1 MMQVFRTFEQDE
13 AALVGWGV
21 RVLLLA
27 PNGGEGGARIAERLQ
42 GFGGVIAAE
51 SCQFAALE
59 ALQADPTGFGLFVM
73 ECDPFGGLSAGMRV
87 ASMIGLAAS
96 HTRVIL
102 ISREVAV
109 QTFPE
114 DPMQP
119 ILLRSPLSAVAL
131 RVGFEHALRERLV
144 YQAA

>member
-1 MMQVFRTFEQDE
+1 MQLFRPVDQD

-27 PNGGEGGARIAERLQ
+27 PNGGEGSARIAERLQ
-42 GFGGVIAAE
+42 GFGGQVEAE
-51 SCQFAALE
+51 ADEFCAVE
-59 ALQADPTGFGLFVM
+59 TLQGDATGFGLFVM
-73 ECDPFGGLSAGMRV
+73 DCDPFGGLAAGLLVV
-87 ASMIGLAAS
+87 AMMGLAAER
-96 HTRVIL
+96 TRTIL

-114 DPMQP
+114 DPKQP
-119 ILLRSPLSAVAL
+119 ILLRSPLSAVSM

>member
-1 MMQVFRTFEQDE
+1 MQLFRQLDQEG

-42 GFGGVIAAE
+42 GFGGLIE
-51 SCQFAALE
+51 TEYDEYAALE
-59 ALQADPTGFGLFVM
+59 ALQADATGFGLFVM
-73 ECDPFGGLSAGMRV
+73 ECDPYGGLAAGRRV
-87 ASMIGLAAS
+87 MSMIGLAAER
-96 HTRVIL
+96 TRCIL

-119 ILLRSPLSAVAL
+119 MLLRSPLSAVSL
-131 RVGFEHALRERLV
+131 RVGFEHALRDRLV

>member
-1 MMQVFRTFEQDE
+1 MQLFRTFDQQD

-42 GFGGVIAAE
+42 GFGGLIEAE
-51 SCQFAALE
+51 YDEFAALE
-59 ALQADPTGFGLFVM
+59 ALQADATGYGLFVM
-73 ECDPFGGLSAGMRV
+73 ECDPYG
-87 ASMIGLAAS
+87 GLAAGRRVVS
-96 HTRVIL
+96 MLGLAARRTRTIL

-114 DPMQP
+114 DPQQP
-119 ILLRSPLSAVAL
+119 ILLRSPLSAVSL

>member
-1 MMQVFRTFEQDE
+1 MQQFRTLDQED

-42 GFGGVIAAE
+42 GFGGLIE
-51 SCQFAALE
+51 TEYDKFAALE
-59 ALQADPTGFGLFVM
+59 ALQSDSTGFGLFVM
-73 ECDPFGGLSAGMRV
+73 ECDPYGGLEAGRRV
-87 ASMIGLAAS
+87 ISMIGRAAER
-96 HTRVIL
+96 TRVIL

-114 DPMQP
+114 EPSQP

-131 RVGFEHALRERLV
+131 RVGFEHALRERQV

>member
-1 MMQVFRTFEQDE
+1 MQLFRPLDQEN
-13 AALVGWGV
+13 AVLVGWGV

-27 PNGGEGGARIAERLQ
+27 PDGGEGGARIAERLQ
-42 GFGGVIAAE
+42 GFGGRIEAE
-51 SCQFAALE
+51 HDEFAALE
-59 ALQADPTGFGLFVM
+59 ALQVDATGFGLFVM
-73 ECDPFGGLSAGMRV
+73 DCDPFGGLAAGRRV
-87 ASMIGLAAS
+87 MSMIGLAAER
-96 HTRVIL
+96 TRCIL
-102 ISREVAV
+102 ISREVTV

-119 ILLRSPLSAVAL
+119 ILLRAPLSAVSL